1 MKCTLFL
8 FLVLYQADNQ
18 NAKTDPPVFL
28 QAKPF
33 VCLDGTDVVEQLL
46 SMATEKLLKLIDDY
60 VSNGS
65 EYVLGHFLWLKI
77 VFFMISRV

>member
-1 MKCTLFL
+1 M
-8 FLVLYQADNQ
+8 
-18 NAKTDPPVFL
+18 
-28 QAKPF
+28 
-33 VCLDGTDVVEQLL
+33 CLDRTDVVEQLRV
-46 SMATEKLLKLIDDY
+46 ATEELLKLIDDY

>member
-33 VCLDGTDVVEQLL
+33 VCPDGTDVVEQLRV
-46 SMATEKLLKLIDDY
+46 ATEEFLKLIDDY
-60 VSNGS
+60 VNNGS
-65 EYVLGHFLWLKI
+65 GYVLDHFLWVDLGL
-77 VFFMISRV
+77 